1 MTLHVC
7 SDDNAYVQRQ
17 QFRATRSCLLTGERR
32 RQHPYLQMRG
42 DLMSLTT
49 EHQASVVPPARRSI
63 QAEGSFIKETR
74 FQFEQACSTDIRS
87 IDGQAGRPIFIQKS
101 QGEANG

>member
-17 QFRATRSCLLTGERR
+17 QFRATRCCLLTGENH
-32 RQHPYLQMRG
+32 RQYPHLQTRG

-49 EHQASVVPPARRSI
+49 EHQASVVPPARRLI
-63 QAEGSFIKETR
+63 QAKGSFIKETR
-74 FQFEQACSTDIRS
+74 FHIEQACSADIRS
-87 IDGQAGRPIFIQKS
+87 IDGQAGRPIFIS
-101 QGEANG
+101 NNGSISDE